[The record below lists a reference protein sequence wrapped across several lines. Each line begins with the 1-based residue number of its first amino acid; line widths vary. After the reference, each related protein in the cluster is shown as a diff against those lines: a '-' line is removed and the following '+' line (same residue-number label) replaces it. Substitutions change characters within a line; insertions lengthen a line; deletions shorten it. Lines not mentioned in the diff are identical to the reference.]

1 MRQVKKFHL
10 MSMPSAQ
17 THVEFLLNDGE
28 IQAICFFSYSTLE
41 LLIHKNESGRWVCKV
56 CAYAAYSTTTARHYN
71 RFTNEFFGNNLY
83 FECKAADIGS
93 NLNVVISQ
101 HDVESFYN
109 HYVSSGKR
117 IR

>member
-1 MRQVKKFHL
+1 MMQVKKFHL

-28 IQAICFFSYSTLE
+28 IKAIWFYSYSTLE
-41 LLIHKNESGRWVCKV
+41 LLIHKNGSGKWVCKV
-56 CAYAAYSTTTARHYN
+56 CAYAGYSRTTARHYN
-71 RFTNEFFGNNLY
+71 RFTKEFFGDNLY
-83 FECKAADIGS
+83 YACKNTDIGS
-93 NLNVVISQ
+93 NLDVVISQ

-109 HYVSSGKR
+109 HYVSWGKK